1 MNRYARSIEDP
12 SGRMVSADGNVVRPG
27 SERRSANLIPHL
39 GGLGLALIATVSGCS
54 ATEEPDEALASTS
67 AAVIH
72 PRLQVGVRGA
82 REYQNAWQ
90 ATVGNAWNNCNG
102 FGSQISSTDDWIYY
116 YNLNGAKPS
125 LEETGDAWGT
135 AYGSTDTVDLFFMET
150 HGGNWG
156 SDAVWAAWDQGSIV
170 SSNAMRLGD
179 DSRQLSVLAS
189 LSCDVLAVADGGFV
203 SRWYKAFAGG
213 LRVSLGGWGLLYDA
227 AGIGTG
233 FASRLQS
240 GQTFGDAFA
249 NATIAGDGRAKPA
262 VAAAATNASSC
273 WPRLGASA
281 VNILSQ
287 TRVRDASIGY
297 MCWVTWN

>member
-1 MNRYARSIEDP
+1 MSKIPRTVEDP
-12 SGRMVSADGNVVRPG
+12 PSTTPSIDNRGARH
-27 SERRSANLIPHL
+27 RRHTAWLA
-39 GGLGLALIATVSGCS
+39 GLALAVVAACGGSD
-54 ATEEPDEALASTS
+54 EPDPVLGSTS

-82 REYQNAWQ
+82 SDYQNAWQ
-90 ATVGNAWNNCNG
+90 VTLGNTWNNCSG

-156 SDAVWAAWDQGSIV
+156 TDAVWAAWDQGSIV
-170 SSNAMRLGD
+170 YSNAMRLGD
-179 DSRQLSVLAS
+179 DSRQLSVLS
-189 LSCDVLAVADGGFV
+189 TLSCDVLAVADGGFV
-203 SRWYKAFAGG
+203 GRWYKAFAGG
-213 LRVSLGGWGLLYDA
+213 LRLSLGGWDLLYDS
-227 AGIGTG
+227 AGIGAS

-240 GQTFGDAFA
+240 GATFGDAFA
-249 NATIAGDGRAKPA
+249 GATIGGDGRAKPA
-262 VAAAATNASSC
+262 VAAAAIDANSC
-273 WPRLGASA
+273 WPRLGASV
-281 VNILSQ
+281 VNIFSQ
-287 TRVRDASIGY
+287 SRVRDSSIGY